1 MSNRFV
7 LEDTPVSGLSII
19 RRTVHR
25 DARGSFERIFCEED
39 LRTLLGT
46 RGVSQVNISS
56 TQEVGAVR
64 GMHFQ
69 SPPFAETKLITCMK
83 GEIFDVA
90 VDLRRG
96 SSTFLRWFGIRL
108 SESTP
113 SSLLIPEGFAHGF
126 QVVQPNS
133 QVLYMHSAP
142 YAADAQGAINAVDPK
157 LDIHWPLPITL
168 RSERDESLP
177 LLDDSFTGVA
187 CTRGG
192 DR

>member
-1 MSNRFV
+1 MTNRFV
-7 LEDTPVSGLSII
+7 VEDTPIAGLTVIH
-19 RRTVHR
+19 RVVHR
-25 DARGSFERIFCEED
+25 DQRGSFERLFCEED
-39 LRTLLGT
+39 LKALLGE
-46 RGVSQVNISS
+46 RGVFQVNLSS
-56 TQEVGAVR
+56 THEVGAVR

-69 SPPFAETKLITCMK
+69 LPPFAETKLITCMK

-96 SSTFLRWFGIRL
+96 SPTFLRWFGIRL

-133 QVLYMHSAP
+133 QILYMHSAH
-142 YAADAQGAINAVDPK
+142 YAADAQGAINALDPRVE
-157 LDIHWPLPITL
+157 IRWPLPITL
-168 RSERDESLP
+168 RSERDEALE

-187 CTRGG
+187 LS
-192 DR
+192 D

>member
-1 MSNRFV
+1 M
-7 LEDTPVSGLSII
+7 
-19 RRTVHR
+19 
-25 DARGSFERIFCEED
+25 
-39 LRTLLGT
+39 GT

-56 TQEVGAVR
+56 TQEEGAVR

-69 SPPFAETKLITCMK
+69 FPPFAETKLITCMK

-126 QVVQPNS
+126 QVLQPNS
-133 QVLYMHSAP
+133 QILYMHSAP

>member
-1 MSNRFV
+1 MSNRFA
-7 LEDTPVSGLSII
+7 LEDTPVSGLTILH
-19 RRTVHR
+19 RTVHR
-25 DARGSFERIFCEED
+25 DPRGSFERIFCEED
-39 LRTLLGT
+39 LRTLLGA

-69 SPPFAETKLITCMK
+69 FPPFAETKLITCMK

-108 SESTP
+108 SERTP

-187 CTRGG
+187 CARGG